1 MSHIILVSLE
11 NDQSIVI
18 AQHEKWYITEEE
30 EKRVLSVFVCALSE
44 LRRNVEFEEKHL
56 SMSNTI
62 SLMVIDHCLQD
73 FITFPIFSSFLTF
86 LLNSDIGPPAEK
98 NSAFGGV
105 KPPPK
110 QPKKNY
116 GFLIHTKNTFCKKN
130 GQKRI
135 FQPSAVA

>member
-73 FITFPIFSSFLTF
+73 FITVSY
-86 LLNSDIGPPAEK
+86 LLLISDISPQ
-98 NSAFGGV
+98 F
-105 KPPPK
+105 
-110 QPKKNY
+110 
-116 GFLIHTKNTFCKKN
+116 
-130 GQKRI
+130 
-135 FQPSAVA
+135 

>member
-30 EKRVLSVFVCALSE
+30 EKRKVFVCALSE

-73 FITFPIFSSFLTF
+73 FITVSY
-86 LLNSDIGPPAEK
+86 LLLISDISPQ
-98 NSAFGGV
+98 F
-105 KPPPK
+105 
-110 QPKKNY
+110 
-116 GFLIHTKNTFCKKN
+116 
-130 GQKRI
+130 
-135 FQPSAVA
+135 

>member
-1 MSHIILVSLE
+1 MSHIILVLLE
-11 NDQSIVI
+11 NYQSIVI

-73 FITFPIFSSFLTF
+73 FITVSYLLLISDIFSSIPTFGQARQKWPILTT
-86 LLNSDIGPPAEK
+86 
-98 NSAFGGV
+98 
-105 KPPPK
+105 
-110 QPKKNY
+110 KKVN
-116 GFLIHTKNTFCKKN
+116 LRLKK
-130 GQKRI
+130 
-135 FQPSAVA
+135 